1 MYLVRRHLVYRSFV
15 RKYTSNPGNSDLNEI
30 KKKKN
35 KSGQDRGAVIVVTTA
50 AQLHSIRLEL
60 SSARVQ
66 SCLASIAGV
75 LFLGGGGKLGTELIS
90 VSAQF

>member
-1 MYLVRRHLVYRSFV
+1 MYLVLRHLVYRSFV

-30 KKKKN
+30 KKKKQ
-35 KSGQDRGAVIVVTTA
+35 KWTGPRCRDVVVTTA

-66 SCLASIAGV
+66 SCLASIARV
-75 LFLGGGGKLGTELIS
+75 LFLGGGGGDWALD
-90 VSAQF
+90 